1 MVCFRLALF
10 NAGFAPRLSSPVQG
24 VYAQIFSVALMVP
37 QTPTIPSFKVRAWM
51 AFPTE
56 AFIYHWRRRWP
67 LRRINRN
74 PQSF

>member
-37 QTPTIPSFKVRAWM
+37 QTPTIPSFKVRA
-51 AFPTE
+51 
-56 AFIYHWRRRWP
+56 
-67 LRRINRN
+67 
-74 PQSF
+74 